1 MGFGFRVF
9 IFDNNNIKQ
18 ISLAKYNRLIHGYK
32 NESIPE
38 YAGKR
43 IRTAVVIV
51 ETENRKPMNILN
63 IDCEYV
69 NVDKDGKFDQSE
81 REEKMIDAM
90 RMMDIPTDNDS
101 PKNVIDSSSHFAQKR
116 FRNKYLWT
124 PTDHEIQ
131 MIKEQI
137 FKK

>member
-131 MIKEQI
+131 MIKERI